1 MGDLITSIGAIGD
14 GVISI
19 IDFLG
24 KRLLEGITVIRYALD
39 ALTTIPGYFTW
50 LPPYLVGIMGTICLI
65 AFLYRILGWGD

>member
-1 MGDLITSIGAIGD
+1 MADIIQSIGAIGD
-14 GVISI
+14 GLVSI

-39 ALTTIPGYFTW
+39 ALYSIPLYVGW
-50 LPPYLVGIMGTICLI
+50 LPVNLAALVGTICLI